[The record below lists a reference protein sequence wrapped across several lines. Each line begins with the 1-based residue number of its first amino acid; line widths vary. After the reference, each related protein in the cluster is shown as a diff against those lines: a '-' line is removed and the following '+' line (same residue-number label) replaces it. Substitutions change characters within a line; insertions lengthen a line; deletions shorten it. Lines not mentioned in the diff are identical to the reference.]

1 MRSRN
6 TFILDP
12 VHYEPELHLTG
23 KSVVSINDDIRLV
36 CNATGATTAPD
47 SVDWFFNGQPVAANP
62 QWHDRLVRI
71 NDKPVPG
78 RSLISELI
86 IKHATMEDHVH
97 FLCRLTKTLTQ
108 SVKVH
113 ILNGICAINYLL
125 VGWTFFV
132 DNIKCI
138 LYYLIL
144 VV

>member
-12 VHYEPELHLTG
+12 IQYESELHLMG
-23 KSVVSINDDIRLV
+23 NPFVSINDDIRLV

-47 SVDWFFNGQPVAANP
+47 SVDWFFNGQPVAASP
-62 QWHDRLVRI
+62 QWHDRLLRI

-108 SVKVH
+108 NEV
-113 ILNGICAINYLL
+113 
-125 VGWTFFV
+125 
-132 DNIKCI
+132 
-138 LYYLIL
+138 
-144 VV
+144 